1 MADPQSYR
9 PTNLPTDPGVY
20 RFFDAADK
28 VIYVG
33 KAKNIKNRLNS
44 YFGNNL
50 QTKTRRMVHTA
61 VRVDWTLVKTE
72 VEALQLEFTWIK
84 QYNPDFNVQFK
95 DDKSYPYLAI
105 DIKSKFPRLFISRA
119 KKIPGIKYFGP
130 YSHAWALRS
139 TYETLMKIY
148 PIRTCSESNFKTA
161 QRTKRQCLMGDIGK
175 CAAPCVD
182 WISEDDHKK
191 LANDLISFL
200 EKSPEDIAKRVEEEM
215 QLASENEEFEK
226 AARLRDQLSAINK
239 AFESTDRFLNEKI
252 DADVLAI
259 HEDITHASLS
269 QFNIQQGR
277 ITGSR
282 SWIIDR
288 ANILEDESIISAMIG
303 KIYNDTTPP
312 SEILVDQ
319 LPTDSSDLMA
329 WLSAKRGK
337 SVTLSQPQ
345 RGEKVEIVEMVKRN
359 AHQAL
364 IQYLSK
370 RANDAAVSGS
380 ALSQISD
387 YLELPE
393 LPLRIECF
401 DISNIQG
408 TNMVA
413 SMVVFEDG
421 QAKKSDYRRFS
432 INDEAGFDDTRAIH
446 HVITRRFKRYLAE
459 KDIDNLQAEI
469 DGAAKPRFA
478 YPPQLVIVDG
488 GKGQVNAA
496 ARAFDELGI
505 KDVALVGLAKRLEEV
520 YLPHTSDPIIFPR
533 HSEAL
538 YLFQRIRDEAHRF
551 AITFHRSKRSKM
563 MLESLLD
570 EIPGLG
576 EVRRKALL
584 EVFGS
589 VTAIRKADLPQL
601 AAVPGI
607 GEKMAEIIVTTL
619 SNTEKFESV
628 DTETGEFLYQFTP
641 KLKEISP
648 VLYEEHVNDVNG
660 ELMRLWEKGFLDI
673 NLAED
678 NPIVRLTPKALD
690 ESELARLTK
699 EDRWGIEEIKRLLK
713 SQEL

>member
-9 PTNLPTDPGVY
+9 PSNLPTDPGVY

-33 KAKNIKNRLNS
+33 KAKNIKNRLSS

-148 PIRTCSESNFKTA
+148 PIRTCSEANFKTA

-175 CAAPCVD
+175 CAAPCVE

-303 KIYNDTTPP
+303 KIYNDSIPP

-319 LPTDSSDLMA
+319 LPADSADLMA
-329 WLSAKRGK
+329 WLSGKRGK

-345 RGEKVEIVEMVKRN
+345 RGEKVEIVVMVKRN

-380 ALSQISD
+380 ALTQIAD

-432 INDEAGFDDTRAIH
+432 INDQAGFDDTRAIH

-505 KDVALVGLAKRLEEV
+505 KDVVLVGLAKRLEEV

-619 SNTEKFESV
+619 SSSEKSEYL
-628 DTETGEFLYQFTP
+628 DTETGE
-641 KLKEISP
+641 I
-648 VLYEEHVNDVNG
+648 
-660 ELMRLWEKGFLDI
+660 LD
-673 NLAED
+673 A
-678 NPIVRLTPKALD
+678 
-690 ESELARLTK
+690 
-699 EDRWGIEEIKRLLK
+699 
-713 SQEL
+713 

>member
-9 PTNLPTDPGVY
+9 PSNLPTDPGVY
-20 RFFDAADK
+20 RFFDANEK

-44 YFGNNL
+44 YFGSNL
-50 QTKTRRMVHTA
+50 PTKTRRMVHTA

-175 CAAPCVD
+175 CAAPCVE

-191 LANDLISFL
+191 LANDLITFL
-200 EKSPEDIAKRVEEEM
+200 EKSPEDISKRVEEEM
-215 QLASENEEFEK
+215 QAAAENEEFEK

-239 AFESTDRFLNEKI
+239 AFESTDRFLNENI

-269 QFNIQQGR
+269 QFIIQKGR

-282 SWIIDR
+282 SWIIER

-303 KIYNDTTPP
+303 KIYNETTPP

-319 LPTDSSDLMA
+319 LPTDSDDLIA
-329 WLSAKRGK
+329 WLTDKRGK
-337 SVTLSQPQ
+337 SVTLLQPQ

-370 RANDAAVSGS
+370 RANDAAVSGN
-380 ALSQISD
+380 ALSQIAE

-432 INDEAGFDDTRAIH
+432 INDDAGFDDTRAIH

-469 DGAAKPRFA
+469 DGAGRPRFA

-505 KDVALVGLAKRLEEV
+505 KDVVLVGLAKRLEEV
-520 YLPHTSDPIIFPR
+520 YLPHTSEPIIFPR

-589 VTAIRKADLPQL
+589 VTALKKAELGQL

-607 GEKMAEIIVTTL
+607 GEKMAEIIFSTL
-619 SNTEKFESV
+619 SNAEKSKYV
-628 DTETGEFLYQFTP
+628 DTETGE
-641 KLKEISP
+641 I
-648 VLYEEHVNDVNG
+648 
-660 ELMRLWEKGFLDI
+660 LD
-673 NLAED
+673 A
-678 NPIVRLTPKALD
+678 
-690 ESELARLTK
+690 
-699 EDRWGIEEIKRLLK
+699 
-713 SQEL
+713 

>member
-148 PIRTCSESNFKTA
+148 PIRTCSEANFKTA

-200 EKSPEDIAKRVEEEM
+200 EKSPEDIVKRVEEEM

-303 KIYNDTTPP
+303 KIYNDSIPP

-319 LPTDSSDLMA
+319 LPADSADLMA
-329 WLSAKRGK
+329 WLSGKRGK

-380 ALSQISD
+380 ALTQIAD

-505 KDVALVGLAKRLEEV
+505 KDVVLVGLAKRLEEV

-607 GEKMAEIIVTTL
+607 GEKMAEIILTTL
-619 SNTEKFESV
+619 SSTEKSEYL
-628 DTETGEFLYQFTP
+628 DTETGE
-641 KLKEISP
+641 I
-648 VLYEEHVNDVNG
+648 
-660 ELMRLWEKGFLDI
+660 LD
-673 NLAED
+673 A
-678 NPIVRLTPKALD
+678 
-690 ESELARLTK
+690 
-699 EDRWGIEEIKRLLK
+699 
-713 SQEL
+713 

>member
-9 PTNLPTDPGVY
+9 PSNLPTDPGVY
-20 RFFDAADK
+20 RFFDANEK

-44 YFGNNL
+44 YFGSNL
-50 QTKTRRMVHTA
+50 PTKTRRMVHTA

-119 KKIPGIKYFGP
+119 KKIPGVKYFGP

-175 CAAPCVD
+175 CAAPCVE

-191 LANDLISFL
+191 LANDLITFL
-200 EKSPEDIAKRVEEEM
+200 EKSPEDISKRVEEEM
-215 QLASENEEFEK
+215 QVAAENEEFEK

-239 AFESTDRFLNEKI
+239 AFESTDRFLNENI

-269 QFNIQQGR
+269 QFIIQKGR

-312 SEILVDQ
+312 SEILVDL
-319 LPTDSSDLMA
+319 LPADSDDLMA
-329 WLSAKRGK
+329 WLSNKRGK

-380 ALSQISD
+380 ALSQIAE

-469 DGAAKPRFA
+469 DGAGRPRFA

-505 KDVALVGLAKRLEEV
+505 KDVVLVGLAKRLEEV
-520 YLPHTSDPIIFPR
+520 YLPHTSEPIIFPR

-589 VTAIRKADLPQL
+589 VTALKKAELGQL

-607 GEKMAEIIVTTL
+607 GEKMAEIIFSTL
-619 SNTEKFESV
+619 SNAEKSEYV
-628 DTETGEFLYQFTP
+628 DTQTGE
-641 KLKEISP
+641 I
-648 VLYEEHVNDVNG
+648 
-660 ELMRLWEKGFLDI
+660 LD
-673 NLAED
+673 A
-678 NPIVRLTPKALD
+678 
-690 ESELARLTK
+690 
-699 EDRWGIEEIKRLLK
+699 
-713 SQEL
+713 